1 MGRSRSDIEK
11 DKDKSKDNFRKG
23 AKALGRAEILNLIL
37 EVSLDIRDLL
47 TEVKDKLN

>member
-1 MGRSRSDIEK
+1 MSRSRNEIEQ
-11 DKDKSKDNFRKG
+11 DKAKSKDNFKKG

-47 TEVKDKLN
+47 EEVKDKLN